1 MFDAPPKEFRDRRQ
15 GVTNTMKVCVV
26 GLGYIGFPTACVV
39 ARAGHE
45 VLGVDVNS
53 DIIDKLNNGGLHI
66 VNEDGLSELAREVF
80 SSGRLRVSICPETAD
95 VFILAVPTPC
105 RRLAEGTVAPAAKKK
120 VAVGSEE
127 HGGGVDSLSSA
138 EGAVSRVAI
147 TKEGAPKVRA
157 DLSYVEQAARGIAPY
172 IRPGSLVILEST
184 VSPGTTD
191 GLVRGILEGQTGLV
205 CGRDIY
211 LAHAPER
218 VLPGRIL
225 KELTE
230 NDRIIGGINRE
241 STERAISFY
250 RTFVD
255 GEVIGTDA
263 TTAELVKLMEN
274 TFRDVN
280 IALAN
285 EFALICE
292 KLGVN
297 VFEVIALA
305 NRHPRVKILK
315 PGPGVGGH
323 CIAVDPYFIVEVSPN
338 ESRLISLAR
347 QINSR
352 MPHHVFELFESI
364 AQECDHSGKR
374 ITKVAILGAS
384 YKANV
389 GDERASPSL
398 EVAHLIER
406 AGYHVTIHDP
416 YIERFSLNP
425 VEEVIREADLAALLT
440 DHDIYKIKLIPEKA
454 IRLMRQPLIL
464 DTRGF
469 FGREWDRAGFRVL
482 RLGVGI
488 RTQTYSPVR

>member
-1 MFDAPPKEFRDRRQ
+1 
-15 GVTNTMKVCVV
+15 MKVCII
-26 GLGYIGFPTACVV
+26 GLGYIGFPTACIV

-80 SSGRLRVSICPETAD
+80 SSGRLRVSDRPETAD

-105 RRLAEGTVAPAAKKK
+105 RRLPEGAIAPATKRE
-120 VAVGSEE
+120 VAVGSDGPRGEVCPPS
-127 HGGGVDSLSSA
+127 HVLGVVS
-138 EGAVSRVAI
+138 GVAVSEEDASRF
-147 TKEGAPKVRA
+147 GA
-157 DLSYVEQAARGIAPY
+157 DLSYVEQTTHELAPY
-172 IRPGSLVILEST
+172 VRPGNLVILEST

-191 GLVRGILEGQTGLV
+191 RLVRSILEGETGLV

-250 RTFVD
+250 RTFVH
-255 GEVIGTDA
+255 GEVVGTDA

-297 VFEVIALA
+297 VFKAIELA

-323 CIAVDPYFIVEVSPN
+323 CIAVDPYFIIDVSPN

-352 MPHHVFELFESI
+352 MPHHVLKLFESI
-364 AQECDHSGKR
+364 ARECELSGKR
-374 ITKVAILGAS
+374 INNVAILGAS

-389 GDERASPSL
+389 GDERESPSL
-398 EVAHLIER
+398 KVAHLIER
-406 AGYHVTIHDP
+406 AGYHVKIHDP

-425 VEEVIREADLAALLT
+425 LEEVIRGADLMALLT
-440 DHDIYKIKLIPEKA
+440 DHDIYKTELVPEKV

-469 FGREWDRAGFRVL
+469 FGREWDRTGFRVL

-488 RTQTYSPVR
+488 QTQTSGPVG